1 MKLSQYLPIL
11 IPGYDQ
17 SNAPQIVLTKVY
29 VVVHFHRRWHEA
41 KGLVQCGAVAG
52 LSNTGADC
60 SVVFSTLVNF
70 LGRWQG
76 DDFVL
81 A

>member
-1 MKLSQYLPIL
+1 MLLFINF
-11 IPGYDQ
+11 DQ
-17 SNAPQIVLTKVY
+17 
-29 VVVHFHRRWHEA
+29 RWHEA

-60 SVVFSTLVNF
+60 SVAFWTLVNF

-81 A
+81 AQLKFTLSFCSSARIGQRLY

>member
-1 MKLSQYLPIL
+1 MLLFINF
-11 IPGYDQ
+11 DQ
-17 SNAPQIVLTKVY
+17 
-29 VVVHFHRRWHEA
+29 RWHEA

-60 SVVFSTLVNF
+60 SVAFWTLVNF